1 MNSHIDID
9 PAAYLGPPSG
19 WREWLRGRRRLI
31 AGRVGV
37 IGLSALAVAL
47 GANLAGVGHERSTR
61 LATEDLQIQRSESDR
76 LAGELALERL
86 TNFRLQAIHDHST
99 RYRIPAG
106 LAASIYDVA
115 LAEGLDPDLAFR
127 LIEVESSFRRTAVSE
142 AGAVGY
148 TQIKPSTAY
157 WLDPM
162 VSRAELFETETN
174 LRLGFRYLSLMLD
187 EHDQDMR
194 MALLA
199 YNRGPARVGRL
210 VAMGRDPS
218 NGYASRILRTE

>member
-1 MNSHIDID
+1 MKSHVDID
-9 PAAYLGPPSG
+9 PVAYLGPPTG
-19 WREWLRGRRRLI
+19 WRGWLDTRRRLL
-31 AGRVGV
+31 AGRIGIV
-37 IGLSALAVAL
+37 GLSVLAVVL
-47 GANLAGVGHERSTR
+47 GANLAGLGHERSTQ
-61 LATEDLQIQRSESDR
+61 LATEDLQLQRSETHR
-76 LAGELALERL
+76 LAGELALQRL
-86 TNFRLQAIHDHST
+86 TNLRLQAIHDHST

-106 LAASIYDVA
+106 LAATIYDVA

-127 LIEVESSFRRTAVSE
+127 LVEVESSFRRTAVSE

-162 VSRAELFETETN
+162 VTRAQLFETETN

-187 EHDQDMR
+187 EHEQDMR

-199 YNRGPARVGRL
+199 YNRGPARVGQL

>member
-9 PAAYLGPPSG
+9 PAAYLGPPTG
-19 WREWLRGRRRLI
+19 WRGWVERQRRLL
-31 AGRVGV
+31 AGRGGV
-37 IGLSALAVAL
+37 VALSVLAVVL
-47 GANLAGVGHERSTR
+47 GANLAGLGHGRASR
-61 LATEDLQIQRSESDR
+61 MASEDLEMQRSEADR

-86 TNFRLQAIHDHST
+86 TNFRLQAIHDYST

-106 LAASIYDVA
+106 LAANIYDVS

-127 LIEVESSFRRTAVSE
+127 LVRVESSFRRTAVSD
-142 AGAVGY
+142 AGAVWY

-157 WLDPM
+157 WLDPT
-162 VSRAELFETETN
+162 VTRAGLFETETN
-174 LRLGFRYLSLMLD
+174 LRLGFRYLRLMLD

-199 YNRGPARVGRL
+199 YNRGPTRVGQL
-210 VAMGRDPS
+210 MAMGRDPA
-218 NGYASRILRTE
+218 NGYATRVLRAE

>member
-1 MNSHIDID
+1 MKSHIDID

-19 WREWLRGRRRLI
+19 WRGWMSARRRQM
-31 AGRVGV
+31 AGRVGIV
-37 IGLSALAVAL
+37 GLSALAIIL
-47 GANLAGVGHERSTR
+47 GADLAGLEHERSTR
-61 LATEDLQIQRSESDR
+61 LATDDLRTQRSETHR
-76 LAGELALERL
+76 LAGELALQRL

-115 LAEGLDPDLAFR
+115 LAEGLEPDLAFR
-127 LIEVESSFRRTAVSE
+127 LVEVESSFRRTAVSE

-157 WLDPM
+157 WLDPT
-162 VSRAELFETETN
+162 VGRVQLFETETN
-174 LRLGFRYLSLMLD
+174 LRLGFRYLSLMLE

-194 MALLA
+194 TALLA
-199 YNRGPARVGRL
+199 YNRGPARVGQL
-210 VAMGRDPS
+210 IAMGQDPS
-218 NGYASRILRTE
+218 NGYASRILRAE

>member
-19 WREWLRGRRRLI
+19 LSAWLRTRRRML
-31 AGRVGV
+31 AGRVGI
-37 IGLSALAVAL
+37 IGLAALAVVL
-47 GANLAGVGHERSTR
+47 GANLAGVGHQRSTR
-61 LATEDLQIQRSESDR
+61 LATEDLEIQRSESHR
-76 LAGELALERL
+76 LAGELALQRL
-86 TNFRLQAIHDHST
+86 TNFRLEAIHDHST

-106 LAASIYDVA
+106 LAAKIYDVA
-115 LAEGLDPDLAFR
+115 LAEGLEPDLAFR
-127 LIEVESSFRRTAVSE
+127 LVEVESSFRRTAVSE

-157 WLDPM
+157 WLDPT
-162 VSRAELFETETN
+162 VGRAQLFETETN
-174 LRLGFRYLSLMLD
+174 LRLGFRYLRVMLD

-199 YNRGPARVGRL
+199 YNRGPARVGQL
-210 VAMGRDPS
+210 LAMGRDPS
-218 NGYASRILRTE
+218 NGYATRILRTE